1 MEKVFTKL
9 LGKYWIVYRGRDLA
23 QYILR
28 QICTDAKAYL
38 RRVMS
43 AECALMHMD
52 PKLEGIRRVKSEP
65 KIPCVRGHTI

>member
-9 LGKYWIVYRGRDLA
+9 LGKCWIIYRGRDLA

-38 RRVMS
+38 RRVVTS
-43 AECALMHMD
+43 ECALMDLDEH
-52 PKLEGIRRVKSEP
+52 KIVRSKSTPNFRTE
-65 KIPCVRGHTI
+65 

>member
-1 MEKVFTKL
+1 MEKIFTRL

-38 RRVMS
+38 RRVVS
-43 AECALMHMD
+43 VECALMDLKTHRV
-52 PKLEGIRRVKSEP
+52 LRRSKSTP
-65 KIPCVRGHTI
+65 NFKTK